1 MLYLVV
7 NHTRNAS
14 RDLTHAREILGQSF
28 HTLQDFYSHS
38 NWVEMGRTD
47 VNELI
52 GFTETIGSIAAPNQA
67 TCTSDGC
74 TRIEKACVIPLS
86 CSVVTWPLSSFLQ
99 TLWQQASLG
108 TCPLVYYDCH
118 DNILP
123 EINKQQILTS
133 GYAANDLSENN
144 EVLQKPPNVGKCS
157 HGSVLD
163 ASSHLPAV
171 GGINKDSYSLIFSP
185 HSNLQ

>member
-1 MLYLVV
+1 MEVDVFFKPGKLVIAMCMASVVPLPLFVLYLVV

-52 GFTETIGSIAAPNQA
+52 GFNETIGAVAAPNQA

-74 TRIEKACVIPLS
+74 TKIVKACVILLS
-86 CSVVTWPLSSFLQ
+86 PSVVACHFSVFSSDSLAASQFGYLP
-99 TLWQQASLG
+99 ASL
-108 TCPLVYYDCH
+108 L
-118 DNILP
+118 
-123 EINKQQILTS
+123 
-133 GYAANDLSENN
+133 
-144 EVLQKPPNVGKCS
+144 
-157 HGSVLD
+157 
-163 ASSHLPAV
+163 
-171 GGINKDSYSLIFSP
+171 
-185 HSNLQ
+185 